1 MNTKL
6 IRIASISFGILLL
19 AASAISAQ
27 STSGQL
33 QTTPKLEI
41 ITPGE
46 GQTIYGNKVPVLLSV
61 ENFDIVDYQQNTK
74 PAAGQGHIHLWLDD
88 TNPTAQS
95 ATKVVQDSHTFSNV
109 AYGDHTLRAE
119 LVTNDHKS
127 FVPPQVITI
136 NFKNEIIPSA
146 AETETSGLDKKTAFL
161 ILIVVALVI
170 IAAWWY
176 TKEEEGEMETVE
188 KAKPVRKSKSRRST
202 KKKDR

>member
-6 IRIASISFGILLL
+6 IGAASASLGILLL

-27 STSGQL
+27 SISPSL

-61 ENFDIVDYQQNTK
+61 ENLDIVDYQQNTK
-74 PAAGQGHIHLWLDD
+74 PATGQGHIHLWLDG

-95 ATKVVQDSHTFSNV
+95 AIKVIQDTHTFSDV
-109 AYGDHTLRAE
+109 AYADHMLRAE

-127 FVPPQVITI
+127 LVPPQVVTV
-136 NFKNEIIPSA
+136 NFKNEVIPSA
-146 AETETSGLDKKTAFL
+146 AETETSGFDKKTALVIF
-161 ILIVVALVI
+161 IVVALVI

-176 TKEEEGEMETVE
+176 TKDEEEEEMGMEE
-188 KAKPVRKSKSRRST
+188 KSKKKTAT
-202 KKKDR
+202 KKTTKRRGR